1 MADQPSF
8 GSVAVAVAPAQR
20 TIARALETA
29 VTMDGAP

>member
-8 GSVAVAVAPAQR
+8 GSVAVAPAQR
-20 TIARALETA
+20 TMARALETA